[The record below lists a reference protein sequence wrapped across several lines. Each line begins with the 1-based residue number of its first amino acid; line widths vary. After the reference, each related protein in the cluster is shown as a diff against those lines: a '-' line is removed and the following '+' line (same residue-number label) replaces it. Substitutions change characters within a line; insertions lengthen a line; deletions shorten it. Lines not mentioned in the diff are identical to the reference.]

1 MNFNQ
6 KCYELLSKIPKG
18 KISTYKQIANILNT
32 KAYRAVGNAMAKNPN
47 PIIVP
52 CHRVIKSDGHIGGY
66 TLGIKKK
73 IGDTEAGL
81 LIGSVQNFKIPDEI
95 ELFNIIPPEHDKIFR
110 WLSEKEKSLRSQVN
124 PENSQENVQ
133 TEDSSKDSGLWTP

>member
-6 KCYELLSKIPKG
+6 KCYELLSQIPQG

-66 TLGIKKK
+66 ILGINKK
-73 IGDTEAGL
+73 ISL
-81 LIGSVQNFKIPDEI
+81 LKNEGIVIKQGKVIDFEKHIHSFK
-95 ELFNIIPPEHDKIFR
+95 
-110 WLSEKEKSLRSQVN
+110 
-124 PENSQENVQ
+124 
-133 TEDSSKDSGLWTP
+133 

>member
-6 KCYELLSKIPKG
+6 KCYELLSQIPQG

-32 KAYRAVGNAMAKNPN
+32 KAYRAVGNALAKNPN

-66 TLGIKKK
+66 ILGINKK
-73 IGDTEAGL
+73 ISL
-81 LIGSVQNFKIPDEI
+81 LKNEGIVIKQGKVIDFEKHIHSFK
-95 ELFNIIPPEHDKIFR
+95 
-110 WLSEKEKSLRSQVN
+110 
-124 PENSQENVQ
+124 
-133 TEDSSKDSGLWTP
+133 

>member
-6 KCYELLSKIPKG
+6 KCYELLSQIPQG

-52 CHRVIKSDGHIGGY
+52 CHRVIKSNGHIGGY
-66 TLGIKKK
+66 ALGIKKK
-73 IGDTEAGL
+73 ISL
-81 LIGSVQNFKIPDEI
+81 LKNEGIVIKKGEIIDFEKYIHSFK
-95 ELFNIIPPEHDKIFR
+95 
-110 WLSEKEKSLRSQVN
+110 
-124 PENSQENVQ
+124 
-133 TEDSSKDSGLWTP
+133 

>member
-6 KCYELLSKIPKG
+6 KCYELLSQIPQG
-18 KISTYKQIANILNT
+18 KISTYKQTNILNT

-66 TLGIKKK
+66 ILGIKKK
-73 IGDTEAGL
+73 ISL
-81 LIGSVQNFKIPDEI
+81 LKNEGIVTKQGKVIDFEKHIHSFK
-95 ELFNIIPPEHDKIFR
+95 
-110 WLSEKEKSLRSQVN
+110 
-124 PENSQENVQ
+124 
-133 TEDSSKDSGLWTP
+133 

>member
-6 KCYELLSKIPKG
+6 KCYELLSQIPQG

-32 KAYRAVGNAMAKNPN
+32 KAYRAVGNALAKNPN

-66 TLGIKKK
+66 ILGIKKK
-73 IGDTEAGL
+73 ISL
-81 LIGSVQNFKIPDEI
+81 LKNEGIVIKQGKVIDFEKYIHSFKY
-95 ELFNIIPPEHDKIFR
+95 LF
-110 WLSEKEKSLRSQVN
+110 
-124 PENSQENVQ
+124 
-133 TEDSSKDSGLWTP
+133 

>member
-6 KCYELLSKIPKG
+6 KCYELLSQIPQG

-66 TLGIKKK
+66 VLGIKKK
-73 IGDTEAGL
+73 ISL
-81 LIGSVQNFKIPDEI
+81 LKNEGIVIKQGKVIDFEKYIHSFK
-95 ELFNIIPPEHDKIFR
+95 
-110 WLSEKEKSLRSQVN
+110 
-124 PENSQENVQ
+124 
-133 TEDSSKDSGLWTP
+133 